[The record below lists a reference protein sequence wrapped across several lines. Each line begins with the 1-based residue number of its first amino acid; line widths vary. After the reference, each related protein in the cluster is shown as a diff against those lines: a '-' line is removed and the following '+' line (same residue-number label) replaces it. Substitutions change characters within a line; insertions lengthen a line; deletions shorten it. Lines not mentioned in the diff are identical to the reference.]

1 MLHGVNVNHCTW
13 ANSVDAENCIKLS
26 APTIEGNLVSDLR
39 WILST
44 VKKTFAFFPD
54 FISHSAFF
62 HFSLPEVTHALFLFL
77 AFCATFFNGRNS
89 VLSAESEVLIFLKFF
104 SFDSSWGLRIFFLCS
119 NTRNET
125 CLQVGLKSCLANKY
139 LQ

>member
-39 WILST
+39 WCIDT
-44 VKKTFAFFPD
+44 VDCEEDLRIFPD

-62 HFSLPEVTHALFLFL
+62 HFPLPEVTHALFLFL
-77 AFCATFFNGRNS
+77 AYLHFS
-89 VLSAESEVLIFLKFF
+89 VQRF
-104 SFDSSWGLRIFFLCS
+104 SMGAIL
-119 NTRNET
+119 
-125 CLQVGLKSCLANKY
+125 Y
-139 LQ
+139 